1 MLGGIMAR
9 MNITNEPKEEVI
21 EIEEEEEDYGFE
33 DFQ

>member
-1 MLGGIMAR
+1 MAR

-21 EIEEEEEDYGFE
+21 EIEEEEDYGFE

>member
-1 MLGGIMAR
+1 MAR

-21 EIEEEEEDYGFE
+21 EIEEEEEYYGFE

>member
-1 MLGGIMAR
+1 MAR
-9 MNITNEPKEEVI
+9 MNITNELKEEVI

>member
-9 MNITNEPKEEVI
+9 TNITNEPKEEVI
-21 EIEEEEEDYGFE
+21 EVEEEEDYGFE

>member
-1 MLGGIMAR
+1 MMAR

-21 EIEEEEEDYGFE
+21 EIEEEEDYGFE

>member
-1 MLGGIMAR
+1 MAR

-21 EIEEEEEDYGFE
+21 EIEEEKEDYGFE